1 MNAEIYFVSFD
12 IKNIAAS
19 YATKI
24 IREEFLNLDNIQGEI
39 LKLCWIILN
48 GLPPHTH
55 TLTLGSSNGSVIL
68 QYFQKWFL
76 QYSDFNYM

>member
-24 IREEFLNLDNIQGEI
+24 SREELLNLDNIQGEI
-39 LKLCWIILN
+39 LKLC
-48 GLPPHTH
+48 
-55 TLTLGSSNGSVIL
+55 
-68 QYFQKWFL
+68 
-76 QYSDFNYM
+76 